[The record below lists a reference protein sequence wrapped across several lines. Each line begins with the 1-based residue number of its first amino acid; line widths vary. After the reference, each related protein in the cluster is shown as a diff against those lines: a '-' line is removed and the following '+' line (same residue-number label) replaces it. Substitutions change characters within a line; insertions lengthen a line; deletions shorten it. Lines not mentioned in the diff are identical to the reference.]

1 METCYSE
8 RQIKRFWEEDEKL
21 LTELRTEWSS
31 AYLDSQDTY
40 LTNIQNTD
48 TNFRYILLI
57 MHACMMFKINYLLN
71 NY

>member
-8 RQIKRFWEEDEKL
+8 QQIKRFWEEDEKL

-57 MHACMMFKINYLLN
+57 MHACMMIKINYLLN